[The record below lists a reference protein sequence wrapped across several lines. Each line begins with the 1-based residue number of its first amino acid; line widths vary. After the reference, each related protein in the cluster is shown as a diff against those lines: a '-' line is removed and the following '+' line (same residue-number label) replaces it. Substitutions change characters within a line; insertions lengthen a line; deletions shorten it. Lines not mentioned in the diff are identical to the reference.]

1 MDTAPVFQS
10 SFSIRSLLSS
20 THLKEEEEE
29 GKGGEAHKYYMSASP
44 SDSCN
49 SSEDASSEDGNT
61 NSPTA
66 SSSSVGSIKSDVK
79 PAFTYSALI
88 VMAIRRS
95 PEKRLTL
102 SGICKWIADNFAY
115 YQNHK
120 SVWQNSIRHNLS
132 LNPCFVRVPRALD
145 DPGRGHYWALDPYAE
160 DLTIGETTGRLRR
173 SNNALINRTKAA
185 AALQGHHGKSH
196 GYAHPYQQLA
206 SNPNAAAAAAAAAA
220 VMYAQL
226 FKPHAAYFP
235 IMPDAAHHPAQP
247 QQHPIMMQGNQHP
260 NGTGLGAGLGMGTG
274 TGMGTLAMTTGPA
287 QRYQHQH
294 QQQGTLSAPYHQTQ
308 TQSQSQGQRQ
318 GSNHN
323 NYYQRHQQQQ
333 QQQHQHQHQHHH
345 HYQHQ
350 HNYYLQQQTQQQQQQ
365 QQEQYA
371 SAYNG
376 QWMRQPI
383 ECLWR

>member
-20 THLKEEEEE
+20 TQLEED
-29 GKGGEAHKYYMSASP
+29 P

-61 NSPTA
+61 HSPTA
-66 SSSSVGSIKSDVK
+66 SSSSSSSSNSNSISDVK

-102 SGICKWIADNFAY
+102 SGICKWIADNFPY

-173 SNNALINRTKAA
+173 SNNSLLGRSKATA
-185 AALQGHHGKSH
+185 HGKSH
-196 GYAHPYQQLA
+196 AYAHPYQQLTG
-206 SNPNAAAAAAAAAA
+206 NPAAAAAL
-220 VMYAQL
+220 YAQL

-235 IMPDAAHHPAQP
+235 IVPEPAQP
-247 QQHPIMMQGNQHP
+247 QHPIMMQSGQHAI
-260 NGTGLGAGLGMGTG
+260 GAGMGVGMGMSM
-274 TGMGTLAMTTGPA
+274 GMGMGMECPTLASNKRCTVNRMSA
-287 QRYQHQH
+287 QIQCF
-294 QQQGTLSAPYHQTQ
+294 TQ
-308 TQSQSQGQRQ
+308 
-318 GSNHN
+318 
-323 NYYQRHQQQQ
+323 
-333 QQQHQHQHQHHH
+333 
-345 HYQHQ
+345 
-350 HNYYLQQQTQQQQQQ
+350 
-365 QQEQYA
+365 
-371 SAYNG
+371 
-376 QWMRQPI
+376 
-383 ECLWR
+383 

>member
-1 MDTAPVFQS
+1 MSMDTAPVFQS

-20 THLKEEEEE
+20 TQLEEESGQQIDVEI
-29 GKGGEAHKYYMSASP
+29 EAQTKVEPHKYYTSSSP

-66 SSSSVGSIKSDVK
+66 SSSSSSSSSNGMSDAK

-102 SGICKWIADNFAY
+102 SGICKWIADNFPY

-173 SNNALINRTKAA
+173 SNNSLLGRSKATA
-185 AALQGHHGKSH
+185 HGKSH
-196 GYAHPYQQLA
+196 GYAHPYQQLTG
-206 SNPNAAAAAAAAAA
+206 NPAAAA
-220 VMYAQL
+220 VLYAQL

-235 IMPDAAHHPAQP
+235 IVPEPAQP
-247 QQHPIMMQGNQHP
+247 QHPIMMQSGQHAI
-260 NGTGLGAGLGMGTG
+260 GAGMGNPNNSPKVLYSVAVFVSVECP
-274 TGMGTLAMTTGPA
+274 TLASNRRCTVNRMSA
-287 QRYQHQH
+287 QIQ
-294 QQQGTLSAPYHQTQ
+294 SFTQ
-308 TQSQSQGQRQ
+308 
-318 GSNHN
+318 
-323 NYYQRHQQQQ
+323 
-333 QQQHQHQHQHHH
+333 
-345 HYQHQ
+345 
-350 HNYYLQQQTQQQQQQ
+350 
-365 QQEQYA
+365 
-371 SAYNG
+371 
-376 QWMRQPI
+376 
-383 ECLWR
+383 